1 MKGAEYATAKS
12 VSAYPASI
20 GLQLLF
26 KWIRLAG
33 LIYSFIYMK
42 NTYAFVTWQM
52 ELIMRIAQESSLYE
66 NVIVLIIWR

>member
-1 MKGAEYATAKS
+1 MKGAEFATAKI
-12 VSAYPASI
+12 VSANPASI
-20 GLQLLF
+20 GIQLLF
-26 KWIRLAG
+26 KWIRLVG